1 VIAKMTI
8 VITVKD
14 ARTVKKAVEI
24 ADRILELMEQKKK
37 IEKRIEELK
46 QIFNSLDV
54 EIKEEGDGNG
64 SQG

>member
-1 VIAKMTI
+1 MTI
-8 VITVKD
+8 VITIKD

-46 QIFNSLDV
+46 HIFNSLDV

>member
-1 VIAKMTI
+1 MIAKMTI

-64 SQG
+64 TQG

>member
-1 VIAKMTI
+1 MTI

>member
-1 VIAKMTI
+1 MIAKMTI

-24 ADRILELMEQKKK
+24 ADRILELMEQKKE

>member
-1 VIAKMTI
+1 MITKMTI

>member
-1 VIAKMTI
+1 MITKMTI
-8 VITVKD
+8 VITIKD

-46 QIFNSLDV
+46 HIFNSLDV

>member
-1 VIAKMTI
+1 MTI

-24 ADRILELMEQKKK
+24 ADRILELMEEKKK

-54 EIKEEGDGNG
+54 EIKEEGEGDG

>member
-1 VIAKMTI
+1 MTI

-14 ARTVKKAVEI
+14 ARTVKKAMEI
-24 ADRILELMEQKKK
+24 ADRILELMREKEK

-54 EIKEEGDGNG
+54 EIKEEGDGDG

>member
-1 VIAKMTI
+1 MTI

-14 ARTVKKAVEI
+14 ARTVKRAVEI
-24 ADRILELMEQKKK
+24 ADRILELMEEKKK

-46 QIFNSLDV
+46 RIFNSLDV
-54 EIKEEGDGNG
+54 EIKEEGDGDG

>member
-1 VIAKMTI
+1 MTI

-24 ADRILELMEQKKK
+24 ADRILELMEEKKK

-54 EIKEEGDGNG
+54 EIKEEGDGDG

>member
-1 VIAKMTI
+1 MTI
-8 VITVKD
+8 MITVKD

-24 ADRILELMEQKKK
+24 ADRILELMEEKKK

-54 EIKEEGDGNG
+54 EIREEGEGDG

>member
-1 VIAKMTI
+1 MTI

-64 SQG
+64 TQG

>member
-1 VIAKMTI
+1 MTI
-8 VITVKD
+8 VITIKD

-24 ADRILELMEQKKK
+24 VDRILELMEQKKE

-64 SQG
+64 TQG

>member
-1 VIAKMTI
+1 VITKMTI

>member
-1 VIAKMTI
+1 MTI

-24 ADRILELMEQKKK
+24 ADRILELMEEKKK

-54 EIKEEGDGNG
+54 EIKEEGEEDG

>member
-1 VIAKMTI
+1 MTI

-24 ADRILELMEQKKK
+24 ADRILELMREKEK

-54 EIKEEGDGNG
+54 EIKEEGDGDG

>member
-1 VIAKMTI
+1 VITKMTI
-8 VITVKD
+8 VITIKD

>member
-1 VIAKMTI
+1 MTI

-24 ADRILELMEQKKK
+24 ADRILELMEQKKE

>member
-1 VIAKMTI
+1 MIAKMTI

>member
-1 VIAKMTI
+1 MKI

-14 ARTVKKAVEI
+14 ARTVKRAVEI
-24 ADRILELMEQKKK
+24 ADRILELMEEKKK

-46 QIFNSLDV
+46 RIFNSLDV
-54 EIKEEGDGNG
+54 EIKEEGDGDG

>member
-1 VIAKMTI
+1 MTI

-24 ADRILELMEQKKK
+24 ADRILELMEQKKE

-64 SQG
+64 TQG

>member
-1 VIAKMTI
+1 MITKMTI
-8 VITVKD
+8 VITIKD

>member
-1 VIAKMTI
+1 MTI
-8 VITVKD
+8 VITIKD

-24 ADRILELMEQKKK
+24 ADRILELMEQKKE
-37 IEKRIEELK
+37 IEKRIQELK

>member
-1 VIAKMTI
+1 MIAKMTI

-24 ADRILELMEQKKK
+24 ADRILELMEEKKK

-54 EIKEEGDGNG
+54 EIKEEGDGDG

>member
-1 VIAKMTI
+1 MTI
-8 VITVKD
+8 VITIKD